1 MALALVC
8 LRWPACEVENAV
20 AQGQSLLDA
29 RFGEFITLLST
40 QHWLRI
46 RDGDAGGVLDVVDGT
61 MVVGRDW

>member
-1 MALALVC
+1 M
-8 LRWPACEVENAV
+8 V
-20 AQGQSLLDA
+20 AQDPGLLDA

-40 QHWLRI
+40 QRWLRI